1 MQTIVFRMDK
11 QQGPTV
17 WYRELIQSPGIDH
30 EGKEYKQKNV
40 YVCITESLCCTV
52 EFGTTL

>member
-1 MQTIVFRMDK
+1 MDK

-30 EGKEYKQKNV
+30 DGKEYKQKNV